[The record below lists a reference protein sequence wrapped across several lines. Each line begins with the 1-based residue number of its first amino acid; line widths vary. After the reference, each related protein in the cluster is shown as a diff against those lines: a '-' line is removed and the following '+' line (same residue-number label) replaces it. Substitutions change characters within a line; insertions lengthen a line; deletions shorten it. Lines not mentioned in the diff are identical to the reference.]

1 MIPPVIFSIMA
12 ANLAAN
18 IPQAMEPTAAILPQ
32 SWPAAFYMIAAMVIS
47 QAALWIRE
55 ISKYR
60 DFKKKNGTIEE
71 TKKAAEKAWE
81 KADIAATV
89 SIQTKAAVEAM
100 RSNCATT
107 SGMLSRAVQDNAERI
122 FDLAKESRK
131 KG

>member
-18 IPQAMEPTAAILPQ
+18 IPQAAEPAVAILPQ

-71 TKKAAEKAWE
+71 TKKAA
-81 KADIAATV
+81 
-89 SIQTKAAVEAM
+89 VEAM

-122 FDLAKESRK
+122 FDLAKGTGQ
-131 KG
+131 KGR